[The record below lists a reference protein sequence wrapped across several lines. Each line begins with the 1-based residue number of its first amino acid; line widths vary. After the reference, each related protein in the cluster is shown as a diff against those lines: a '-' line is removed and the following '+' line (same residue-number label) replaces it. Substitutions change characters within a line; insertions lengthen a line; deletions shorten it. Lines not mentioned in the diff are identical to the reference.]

1 MSELLNAW
9 IVSVVERTYVPL
21 VVATGRQVVGTEV
34 PQPRQLGAAHL
45 DQLATARLQVFA
57 QAALLWPRMYNNKTT
72 KV

>member
-21 VVATGRQVVGTEV
+21 VVATRRQVVGAEV